1 MDNINKKKFIT
12 DKDEEIERL
21 RQKDKLLKQ
30 KRGPTLEPYWNDL
43 NEGIQAVSKSRETGV
58 VNRHGKAAVL
68 KQHV

>member
-12 DKDEEIERL
+12 DKDAEIERL
-21 RQKDKLLKQ
+21 RLKDELLKQ

-43 NEGIQAVSKSRETGV
+43 NEDIQAVSKSREVGA

-68 KQHV
+68 KQTV